1 MQKLRIVALASGVT
15 LAAGIAVAIAGTP
28 FGGDDM
34 GTIPSD
40 APKGP
45 VTKCES
51 KVAKAA
57 GKLVSAII
65 KCHGSRAT
73 GKFTDDTGEDACES
87 TALAKFQATKTTGC
101 AACTSL
107 AVLAAGIEQ
116 AVDSNN
122 NAVACDSSGTPAGG
136 DDTGFIPSD
145 APKGPETKCEIGVGK
160 SVGKLVASIIKC
172 HISRAAGKLADD
184 TAENA
189 CETTAI
195 SKFSTTKTDGCPAC
209 LNLGNIATTTET
221 NSDGVLNGVVW
232 CGS

>member
-1 MQKLRIVALASGVT
+1 AFHFSHLPGLTAEDTPDTQKHESTQPHFKIDRSRGGTMQKLRIVALASGVT

-116 AVDSNN
+116 AVDSN
-122 NAVACDSSGTPAGG
+122 
-136 DDTGFIPSD
+136 
-145 APKGPETKCEIGVGK
+145 
-160 SVGKLVASIIKC
+160 
-172 HISRAAGKLADD
+172 
-184 TAENA
+184 
-189 CETTAI
+189 
-195 SKFSTTKTDGCPAC
+195 
-209 LNLGNIATTTET
+209 
-221 NSDGVLNGVVW
+221 
-232 CGS
+232 